1 MRKQYVRINMKI
13 LLDTNALIDLVAVR
27 RPYVN
32 DIKKLC
38 IAAVFGDLQIWASTQ
53 SYADAYYVLR
63 KHAPAEEVKH
73 ALLATLDI
81 FMVCGTYAADLR
93 GALESDW
100 SDIEDYLIA
109 HASKHIPAKYLITR
123 DKELV
128 EKSPIK
134 AMSAQE
140 FLNVLEHEYGLTYDE
155 SSLK

>member
-1 MRKQYVRINMKI
+1 MPSSNVGY
-13 LLDTNALIDLVAVR
+13 
-27 RPYVN
+27 
-32 DIKKLC
+32 
-38 IAAVFGDLQIWASTQ
+38 
-53 SYADAYYVLR
+53 
-63 KHAPAEEVKH
+63 
-73 ALLATLDI
+73 

-134 AMSAQE
+134 LCLPKSFWA
-140 FLNVLEHEYGLTYDE
+140 Y
-155 SSLK
+155 

>member
-1 MRKQYVRINMKI
+1 MILTRSSI
-13 LLDTNALIDLVAVR
+13 LLQS
-27 RPYVN
+27 
-32 DIKKLC
+32 
-38 IAAVFGDLQIWASTQ
+38 GDLTSTTLRNYASLLFLVTCRYGQ
-53 SYADAYYVLR
+53 ARSRMLMLILR

-128 EKSPIK
+128 GKSPIK

-140 FLNVLEHEYGLTYDE
+140 FLDVLEHEYGLTYDE

>member
-1 MRKQYVRINMKI
+1 MKI

-63 KHAPAEEVKH
+63 KH

-140 FLNVLEHEYGLTYDE
+140 FLGVLEHEYGLTYDE

>member
-1 MRKQYVRINMKI
+1 MKI

-109 HASKHIPAKYLITR
+109 HASKYLITR

-140 FLNVLEHEYGLTYDE
+140 FLGVLEHEYGLTYDE

>member
-1 MRKQYVRINMKI
+1 MKI

-109 HASKHIPAKYLITR
+109 HASKHLITR

-140 FLNVLEHEYGLTYDE
+140 FLGVLEHEYGLTYDE

>member
-1 MRKQYVRINMKI
+1 MKI

-27 RPYVN
+27 KPYVN

-38 IAAVFGDLQIWASTQ
+38 IAAVFGDLQIWVSTQ

-63 KHAPAEEVKH
+63 KHASAEEVKH

-81 FMVCGTYAADLR
+81 FMVCGTYAEDFR
-93 GALESDW
+93 RALESDW
-100 SDIEDYLIA
+100 NNIEDYLIA

-123 DKELV
+123 DKKLIER
-128 EKSPIK
+128 SPIN

-140 FLNVLEHEYGLTYDE
+140 FLGMLERDYGLAYDE
-155 SSLK
+155 GSLK

>member
-1 MRKQYVRINMKI
+1 MKI

-134 AMSAQE
+134 ALSAQE

>member
-1 MRKQYVRINMKI
+1 MKI

-38 IAAVFGDLQIWASTQ
+38 IAAVFGDLQIW
-53 SYADAYYVLR
+53 
-63 KHAPAEEVKH
+63 AEEVKH

-140 FLNVLEHEYGLTYDE
+140 FLGVLEHEYGLTYDE